1 MAIRKVKTI
10 VLPKK
15 KRKQYVRRA
24 DAGKTGPKPRFDK
37 STFKKNT
44 YRMSPDAIKML
55 PKVREHYSKN
65 EVHEWCNE
73 DVINLLILERGKE
86 LGFEL

>member
-1 MAIRKVKTI
+1 MAIKKLKTT
-10 VLPKK
+10 VLPR
-15 KRKQYVRRA
+15 KRKKYNRRP

-37 STFKKNT
+37 TNFKKNT
-44 YRMSPDAIKML
+44 YRMSPDALRML

>member
-1 MAIRKVKTI
+1 
-10 VLPKK
+10 
-15 KRKQYVRRA
+15 
-24 DAGKTGPKPRFDK
+24 
-37 STFKKNT
+37 
-44 YRMSPDAIKML
+44 MSPDALKML

-65 EVHEWCNE
+65 EAHEWCNE